1 MKGQKILLIDDER
14 TVRLTFRTALET
26 DGFQVAEATSAEGAF
41 ASLRREPFDLAI
53 LDLRLGEE
61 SGMQI
66 LAEMRARG
74 VRTPTLMITAHGSV
88 RDAVHAMRLG
98 AIDFLQKPIDPVTL
112 RAAVVDILDRC
123 KTGHEPVEEA
133 RPEEILREAKRLINL
148 QDFEGAGRKVAE
160 ALEINAESPD
170 AHNLQGILH
179 EIAGDYAA
187 ARDCYW
193 RALEIDPHH
202 SAAQGNMRRY
212 SELHSVGHSDEPIR
226 YEQTPDD
233 GSFHEGLS

>member
-1 MKGQKILLIDDER
+1 MNLEYEGYGVTWARDL
-14 TVRLTFRTALET
+14 RTANKEN
-26 DGFQVAEATSAEGAF
+26 ANA
-41 ASLRREPFDLAI
+41 PFDLAI

-74 VRTPTLMITAHGSV
+74 VQIPTLMITAHGSV
-88 RDAVHAMRLG
+88 RDAVQAMRLG

-112 RAAVVDILDRC
+112 RAAVVEILDRC
-123 KTGHEPVEEA
+123 KTWQEQIEQAG
-133 RPEEILREAKRLINL
+133 PEEILREAKRLINL
-148 QDFEGAGRKVAE
+148 QDFAQAGRKVSE
-160 ALEINAESPD
+160 ALEINADSPD

-193 RALEIDPHH
+193 RALEIDPQH

-212 SELHSVGHSDEPIR
+212 SELHSVGRSEEPIR
-226 YEQTPDD
+226 YEPTPDD
-233 GSFHEGLS
+233 GSFHEGLA